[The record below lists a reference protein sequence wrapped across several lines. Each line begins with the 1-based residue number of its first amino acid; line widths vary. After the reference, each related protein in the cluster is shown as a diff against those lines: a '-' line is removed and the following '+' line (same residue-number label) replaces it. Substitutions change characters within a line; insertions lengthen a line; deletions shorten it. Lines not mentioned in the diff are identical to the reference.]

1 MIKIK
6 KKLFLTFALAICLM
20 VPAMFMLSACGHSH
34 KAVAEWSS
42 DATYHWHACEEENCK
57 ELLDKAEHSWNAG
70 VITTEATFEQ
80 DGVKTYT
87 CSVCGETRT
96 ESVAYSNYIDMNFV
110 KSTETQTKVAFTI
123 SEAGT
128 YYFRYT
134 VEVPGPKDGYY
145 WICLTKTDKTLQQTD
160 TTHANAKIYNENKQ
174 VIKTGLE
181 TQAAGQFM
189 AVRPGSGE
197 GYDDQETVVNLMSN
211 GVKYLE
217 LPFVT
222 PGDYEIVVVH
232 FSQEGTYFETAAT
245 ATYDDSEGAFNITR
259 TFKANQDYFIKI
271 VLTQDILNKYE
282 GYDLSGGLW
291 KDSSYVTEG
300 ITIKIFDS
308 NYTELDNE
316 GATGT
321 LSASG
326 FTEGTYYIVVNST
339 TAQYLPL
346 HLAFC

>member
-1 MIKIK
+1 MTK
-6 KKLFLTFALAICLM
+6 KKSILTFMLAFCLI
-20 VPAMFMLSACGHSH
+20 VPAFFMLTACGHKH
-34 KAVAEWSS
+34 NAVTEWSS
-42 DATYHWHACEEENCK
+42 DDTYHWHACEDEKCTEQ
-57 ELLDKAEHSWNAG
+57 LDKAEHTWDAG
-70 VITTEATFEQ
+70 VITTQATFAQ

-87 CSVCGETRT
+87 CSVCEKTRT

-145 WICLTKTDKTLQQTD
+145 WICLKRTDGIALQQTD
-160 TTHANAKIYNENKQ
+160 TAHANAKIYNENKQ

-181 TQAAGQFM
+181 TQAAGDFM
-189 AVRPGSGE
+189 AVRPGSDD
-197 GYDDQETVVNLMSN
+197 GYDDQETVANLMSN

-232 FSQEGTYFETAAT
+232 YSKKGTYFETADT
-245 ATYDDSEGAFNITR
+245 ATYNNDGSGTFDINCS
-259 TFKANQDYFIKI
+259 FKANQDYFIKI
-271 VLTQDILNKYE
+271 VLTQDILNEYKGYE
-282 GYDLSGGLW
+282 LSGKLF
-291 KDSSYVTEG
+291 KDSSDVTEG
-300 ITIKIFDS
+300 ITIKMFDS
-308 NYTELDNE
+308 NYKELDNE

-321 LSASG
+321 LSVSNFA
-326 FTEGTYYIVVNST
+326 EGTYYIVVNST
-339 TAQYLPL
+339 TAQYLQL